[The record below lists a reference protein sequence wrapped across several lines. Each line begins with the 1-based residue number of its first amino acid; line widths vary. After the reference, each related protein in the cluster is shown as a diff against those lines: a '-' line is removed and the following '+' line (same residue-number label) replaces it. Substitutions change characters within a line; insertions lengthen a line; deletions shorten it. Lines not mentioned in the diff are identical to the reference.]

1 MKAVVFEGGRARFV
15 GDRRPPVPVEGESL
29 VRVELAAVCSTDRE
43 ILRGY
48 RPDFSG
54 VMGHEFVGVVEAEGT
69 EGAGGA
75 LAGRRVVG
83 EINLDCGACLYC
95 TSGRPR
101 HCARRATLGINGKD
115 GSFAE
120 FLTLPTRLLHPVP
133 EGLAPEEAVYT
144 EPLAAALRITEQTDI
159 ADGMP
164 VGILGDG
171 RLALMVCQALA
182 ATTGARLTVRG
193 RHPGKL
199 ALFAPYADVV
209 RTGRRACGAQGGS
222 EADEGGEA
230 DPAATQG
237 APTGGGPAAGGST
250 GADPADRP
258 AADEPAA
265 DAGFEV
271 VIDATGSPAALAEAL
286 ALTRSAGTLVMKS
299 TYAGTTEI
307 DMSEVVVREIRIQ
320 GSRCGSFGPALALLR
335 SGRVALPPIELH
347 PPEDFEAAFSS
358 PAFKAALDFR

>member
-1 MKAVVFEGGRARFV
+1 MRAVVFEGGRARFV
-15 GDRRPPVPVEGESL
+15 ADRRPPVPAEGEGL
-29 VRVELAAVCSTDRE
+29 VRVELAALCSTDRE

-54 VMGHEFVGVVEAEGT
+54 VMGHEFVGVVDT
-69 EGAGGA
+69 VGAGGDSA

-83 EINLDCGACLYC
+83 EINLDCGECLYC
-95 TSGRPR
+95 RSGRPR
-101 HCARRATLGINGKD
+101 HCARRTTLGINGKD

-120 FLTLPTRLLHPVP
+120 LLTLPTRLLHPVP
-133 EGLAPEEAVYT
+133 DGLAPEEAVYT
-144 EPLAAALRITEQTDI
+144 EPLAAALRIAEQVHV
-159 ADGMP
+159 ASAMP

-182 ATTGARLTVRG
+182 ATTEARLTVIG
-193 RHPGKL
+193 RHPEKL

-209 RTGRRACGAQGGS
+209 RRERGGCGT
-222 EADEGGEA
+222 EADEGG
-230 DPAATQG
+230 
-237 APTGGGPAAGGST
+237 GGEPAAGEDSAT
-250 GADPADRP
+250 G
-258 AADEPAA
+258 
-265 DAGFEV
+265 AGFEV
-271 VIDATGSPAALAEAL
+271 VIDATGSPAALTDAL

-299 TYAGTTEI
+299 TYAGMTEI

-320 GSRCGSFGPALALLR
+320 GSRCGSFEPALELLH
-335 SGRVALPPIELH
+335 SKRVALPPLELH